1 MVKDFR
7 GGSRGGGFRGG
18 RGGDRG
24 GRGGRP
30 FVGPSGIMIELGEFM
45 HVTEKELLFRATH
58 PQHVP
63 KFNRT
68 VFDSS
73 AENRKELGTINE
85 ILGPFQRYAFSVM
98 PSQGVNPSKIP
109 EKQKVYVDQN
119 DVLPIE
125 KFLPRAPG
133 KKGPP
138 RGRGGAP
145 RGSGFRGGD
154 RGGFRGG
161 FRGGDRGGFRG
172 GDRGG
177 FRGGD
182 RGGFR
187 GGFRGGDR
195 GGYRGR
201 GN

>member
-1 MVKDFR
+1 M
-7 GGSRGGGFRGG
+7 
-18 RGGDRG
+18 
-24 GRGGRP
+24 
-30 FVGPSGIMIELGEFM
+30 GPSGIMIELGEFM

-73 AENRKELGTINE
+73 ADNRKELGTINE
-85 ILGPFQRYAFSVM
+85 ILGPFQRYMFSVM
-98 PSQGVNPSKIP
+98 PSQGVNPNKIP
-109 EKQKVYVDQN
+109 EKQKVFVDQN

-125 KFLPRAPG
+125 KFLPRTTARRG
-133 KKGPP
+133 GP
-138 RGRGGAP
+138 RGGG
-145 RGSGFRGGD
+145 SRGGD

-161 FRGGDRGGFRG
+161 FRGGDRGGS
-172 GDRGG
+172 RGG

-195 GGYRGR
+195 GGGFRGGFRGGDRGGFRGR